1 MYMTAIEEVKAQTEI
16 RSEIE
21 IEIGLIDFFMSF
33 DDFRTWT

>member
-21 IEIGLIDFFMSF
+21 IGLIDFFMSF